1 MKINYNNRKFKPKTT
16 SDNSQTSSAT
26 VFRYSQ
32 EGEIVSAEYHGGQIR
47 VGHLLGK
54 VDNEGH
60 ISMVY
65 HHIDLSGNLNTGR
78 CNSKP
83 VVLSDGRIELH
94 ESWEWTSGDLSS
106 GESVIE
112 EIE

>member
-16 SDNSQTSSAT
+16 STNSQTNSDT
-26 VFRYSQ
+26 IFQYSQ
-32 EGEIVSAEYHGGQIR
+32 QGEIVSAVYQGGEIR
-47 VGHLLGK
+47 EGHLLGK
-54 VDNEGH
+54 VDDQGH

-65 HHIDLSGNLNTGR
+65 HHIDVAGNLMTGR
-78 CNSKP
+78 CYSKP
-83 VVLSDGRIELH
+83 VMLPDGRIELH

-112 EIE
+112 ELI